1 MSENTL
7 EVVADQLRAVENL
20 GPLSRLVFAIT
31 QRGIGDPDNDPYSA
45 DVVNVVVPTEILRAI
60 TAKISSA
67 GPPLRAV
74 QGPHGLELVAGGRD
88 VACVGKC

>member
-1 MSENTL
+1 MSEGTL
-7 EVVADQLRAVENL
+7 ELVADQLRAVENL

-31 QRGIGDPDNDPYSA
+31 QRGIGDEDPYSA

-74 QGPHGLELVAGGRD
+74 QGPHGLELVDGGRD